1 MNILIKL
8 TVDINFPIF
17 LINFFVY
24 NFIPEVNNGSLDCI
38 HVTTC
43 TCFRNIFCHLVK
55 CFDRDKKWCGEDFN
69 FSNMLWCQSCVDIIQ
84 CNICVVRR
92 YIIFLGI

>member
-1 MNILIKL
+1 MIILIKL

-17 LINFFVY
+17 HVNFLSIILSLKY
-24 NFIPEVNNGSLDCI
+24 TQNNGILDCI

-55 CFDRDKKWCGEDFN
+55 CFDRDTRITNG
-69 FSNMLWCQSCVDIIQ
+69 
-84 CNICVVRR
+84 VVK
-92 YIIFLGI
+92 IFIFLICYGAKVV